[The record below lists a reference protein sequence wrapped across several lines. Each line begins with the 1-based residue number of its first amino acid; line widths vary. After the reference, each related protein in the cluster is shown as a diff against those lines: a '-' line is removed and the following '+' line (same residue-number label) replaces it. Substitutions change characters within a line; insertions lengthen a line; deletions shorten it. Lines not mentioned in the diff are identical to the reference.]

1 MPQWLFAMSSYSFAS
16 NNVIVCSRIDQGIS
30 LLSTYDLSTEKL
42 TPVDCP
48 FTDIQFLRADNGQ
61 AVFRGGSPT
70 DVVSYTGTG
79 ISGHTATLTGIN
91 RAHALALMGRSTGL
105 GIALALP
112 GGATGALTFKHA
124 ATGGN
129 EASFSLDAPAAG
141 VAQVLTIS
149 NALAAFNDGG
159 EVYDILVIGT

>member
-1 MPQWLFAMSSYSFAS
+1 MKTA
-16 NNVIVCSRIDQGIS
+16 
-30 LLSTYDLSTEKL
+30 
-42 TPVDCP
+42 
-48 FTDIQFLRADNGQ
+48 
-61 AVFRGGSPT
+61 
-70 DVVSYTGTG
+70 VVSYTGTG
-79 ISGHTATLTGIN
+79 ISSHTVPLTGIN